1 MRTVGDAVFIEALVE
16 GMGQLLHFVFQALAR
31 ELVQFVRQGQ
41 VCQARQQHHQSG
53 AHQADRQPQAH
64 RQAAGLHGRASST

>member
-1 MRTVGDAVFIEALVE
+1 VRAVSDAVFIEALAE
-16 GMGQLLHFVFQALAR
+16 GMGQLLHFVFQALACQ
-31 ELVQFVRQGQ
+31 LVQFVGQGQ
-41 VCQARQQHHQSG
+41 VRQARQQHNQPG